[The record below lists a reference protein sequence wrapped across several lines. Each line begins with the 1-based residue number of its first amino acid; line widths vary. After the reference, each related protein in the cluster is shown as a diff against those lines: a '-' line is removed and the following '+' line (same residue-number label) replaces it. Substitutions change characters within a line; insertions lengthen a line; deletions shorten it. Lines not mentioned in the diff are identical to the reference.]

1 MDCIDQIILF
11 EQGELDDNQTLELF
25 AQLVKTGNA
34 WTLQGSYGRVAMALI
49 NAGYLDKE
57 GNVLQYV

>member
-1 MDCIDQIILF
+1 MNYIDQIISF

-34 WTLQGSYGRVAMALI
+34 WTLQGSYGRIAMALI

>member
-1 MDCIDQIILF
+1 MDYIDQIISF

-25 AQLVKTGNA
+25 AQLVSTGNA

>member
-1 MDCIDQIILF
+1 MDYIDQIISF
-11 EQGELDDNQTLELF
+11 ERGELDDNQTLELF

-34 WTLQGSYGRVAMALI
+34 WTLQGGYGRIAMALI
-49 NAGYLDKE
+49 NGGYLDKE

>member
-34 WTLQGSYGRVAMALI
+34 WTLQGSYGRIAMGLI